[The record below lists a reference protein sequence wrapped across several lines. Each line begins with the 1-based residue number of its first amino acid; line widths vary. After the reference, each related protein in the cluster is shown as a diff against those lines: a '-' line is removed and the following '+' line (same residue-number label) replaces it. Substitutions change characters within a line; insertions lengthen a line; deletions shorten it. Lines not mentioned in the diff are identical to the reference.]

1 MGEKISSNPIP
12 PPQPSLH
19 PLVLLAP
26 DSINPHLL
34 NKRRTLTL
42 LRAMEGYGGG
52 GAASRSAAA
61 PGDGWEAA
69 AAAAAE
75 EEEEEEEERFRG
87 WEMVAD
93 GIGGGIGGGGSFDDC
108 AIFPPSLHE
117 GLHLRAESNQALVPL
132 LHQEPSHS
140 GRVEEEE
147 LEEEEEEEEEERE
160 EEEEEERGP
169 LVRRG
174 FSDSAR
180 QIWDSGI
187 EVIQSKISLCG
198 GVVGGVCATGAG
210 VWSVAAMSVFAGVL
224 MYMRRRDR
232 RERDLLLLL
241 VQEKDKKRVV
251 NHLVLYIIPKMSLTS
266 L

>member
-1 MGEKISSNPIP
+1 
-12 PPQPSLH
+12 
-19 PLVLLAP
+19 
-26 DSINPHLL
+26 
-34 NKRRTLTL
+34 
-42 LRAMEGYGGG
+42 MEGYGGG

-61 PGDGWEAA
+61 PGDGWVAVASPQPPEAA

-132 LHQEPSHS
+132 LQQEPSHS

-147 LEEEEEEEEEERE
+147 LEEEEEEER

-198 GVVGGVCATGAG
+198 GVVSGVCATGAG

-241 VQEKDKKRVV
+241 VQEKDKRITQLLHQIALMNAV
-251 NHLVLYIIPKMSLTS
+251 NPAIHQVSILRKF
-266 L
+266 

>member
-1 MGEKISSNPIP
+1 
-12 PPQPSLH
+12 
-19 PLVLLAP
+19 
-26 DSINPHLL
+26 
-34 NKRRTLTL
+34 
-42 LRAMEGYGGG
+42 MEGYGGG

-61 PGDGWEAA
+61 PGDGWVAVASPQPPEAA
-69 AAAAAE
+69 AAAAA
-75 EEEEEEEERFRG
+75 EEEEERFRG

-93 GIGGGIGGGGSFDDC
+93 GIGGGVGGGGSFDDC
-108 AIFPPSLHE
+108 AIFPLASM
-117 GLHLRAESNQALVPL
+117 R
-132 LHQEPSHS
+132 EPSHS

-147 LEEEEEEEEEERE
+147 LEEEEER

-174 FSDSAR
+174 FLDSAR

-198 GVVGGVCATGAG
+198 GVVSGVCATGAG
-210 VWSVAAMSVFAGVL
+210 VWSVAVMSVFAGVL

-241 VQEKDKKRVV
+241 LQEKDKRITQLLHQIALMNAV
-251 NHLVLYIIPKMSLTS
+251 NPAIHQVSILRKF
-266 L
+266 